1 MSNDSTYQIVGE
13 CAYVSNDT
21 PSGRTRILMYKGAL
35 VPGNAPELQ
44 HLLSTGLVVKVG
56 GEETGGV
63 NADGLTTAEAEQVDG
78 DAPRR
83 DADGVLTPSAASA
96 DPVPALSP
104 SRTTTGDSDSTD
116 ARRAAARAKLPA
128 DGSAPDGRASKD
140 VWVEYHVAQGGSY
153 DDLVKQDKAEL
164 VKLAQQR
171 QS

>member
-1 MSNDSTYQIVGE
+1 MSSDIYQIVGE

-35 VPGNAPELQ
+35 VPPNAPELQ

-63 NADGLTTAEAEQVDG
+63 NADGITTVEAEQLDDDVT
-78 DAPRR
+78 RR
-83 DADGVLTPSAASA
+83 DSDGVLTSPASSGE
-96 DPVPALSP
+96 PNTGLTTS
-104 SRTTTGDSDSTD
+104 TTGSTAGDSTD
-116 ARRAAARAKLPA
+116 AKRAAARAKLPD

-140 VWVEYHVAQGGSY
+140 VWVEYHVIQGGNY

-171 QS
+171 QQ